1 MGIKHPFVVIP
12 NWNGADLIRACL
24 DSLAVQ
30 SQDHQVI
37 VVDNGSTDGSPEIIA
52 REYPDVQLIRLSRNY
67 GFAGGVN
74 RGIEAAMSDKAEYI
88 ALLNNDAV
96 ANENWL
102 KYLVEAAEGHPE
114 AGIVTAKI
122 LDQTGEYFDSTGD
135 FYSIYGLPFPRG
147 RGEKDLG
154 QYDKPEEVFAAS
166 GGASLYNAAMLK
178 QIGLFDEDFFA
189 YYEDVDISFRAQ
201 LAGWRVRYEPR
212 AVVHH
217 HTSSTSSRMG
227 KSHGKSNTV
236 TSFARYHTV
245 KNFNYLY
252 LKNMP
257 GWLFLKYLPHYLLGY
272 ALMFA
277 HDLVRANPWTFLR
290 ADWRAATT
298 LLATW
303 RKRRAIQRSRKAS
316 VRYIDSILYHHMS
329 PLALT
334 SLRRRIKNP

>member
-1 MGIKHPFVVIP
+1 MSICVVIP

-24 DSLAVQ
+24 DALAGQSL
-30 SQDHQVI
+30 DHRVI
-37 VVDNGSTDGSPEIIA
+37 VVDNGSTDYSAEIVA
-52 REYPDVQLIRLSRNY
+52 QEYPDVRLIKLDRNY

-74 RGIEAAMSDKAEYI
+74 RGIEAAISDGAEYV

-96 ANENWL
+96 ADKDWL
-102 KYLVEAAEGHPE
+102 KYLVQAAESHPE
-114 AGIVTAKI
+114 AGIVTSKI
-122 LDQTGEYFDSTGD
+122 LDQTGQRFDSTGD

-147 RGEKDLG
+147 RGQVDQG
-154 QYDKPEEVFAAS
+154 QYNKPEEVFAAS
-166 GGASLYNAAMLK
+166 GGASLYRSAILE

-201 LAGWRVRYEPR
+201 LADWRVRYEPR

-217 HTSSTSSRMG
+217 HTSSTSSRIG
-227 KSHGKSNTV
+227 KRHGKSSTV
-236 TSFARYHTV
+236 TSFARFHTV

-257 GWLFLKYLPHYLLGY
+257 GWLFWKYLPHYLLGY
-272 ALMFA
+272 GLMFA
-277 HDLVRANPWTFLR
+277 HDAVRANPWTFIR
-290 ADWRAATT
+290 ADWTAATH

-303 RKRRAIQRSRKAS
+303 RKRRGIQRSRKVS
-316 VRYIDSILYHHMS
+316 VGYIDSILYHGMS

-334 SLRRRIKNP
+334 SLRRRRLTKP